1 MSLNDVDDDEMSVKS
16 SLVCYQSINL
26 LTPKDPKAAII
37 AVHIKQNRQKET
49 YRKTE
54 MWRNIKYRYKLID
67 NDKKYGWW

>member
-37 AVHIKQNRQKET
+37 AVHIKQNRQTET

-54 MWRNIKYRYKLID
+54 M
-67 NDKKYGWW
+67 